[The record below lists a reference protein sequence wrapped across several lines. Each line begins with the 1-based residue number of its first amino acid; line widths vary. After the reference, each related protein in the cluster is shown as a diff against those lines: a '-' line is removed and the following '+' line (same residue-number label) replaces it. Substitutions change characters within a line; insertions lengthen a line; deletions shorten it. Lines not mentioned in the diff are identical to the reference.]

1 MAAKKITSADVER
14 FEARLSRL
22 VADIDETVCE
32 DTLDSAVY
40 YVRFTLRNG
49 VKNGYSAIAAETW
62 QLRIRRAKAAVTHR
76 LGQHVERLER
86 PAGAL
91 NAHGLDIAKMRPR
104 LQRFLQVMN
113 LYTPAE
119 FARECARLARSA
131 DPRVLQEDEF
141 Q

>member
-1 MAAKKITSADVER
+1 MAAKKITAADVER

-22 VADIDETVCE
+22 VAEIGETVCE
-32 DTLDSAVY
+32 DTLDSAAY
-40 YVRFTLRNG
+40 YARFVVRNG
-49 VKNGYSAIAAETW
+49 VKNGYSALAGEAW
-62 QLRIRRAKAAVTHR
+62 QLRIRRAKAAVAHR
-76 LGQHVERLER
+76 LGQVDR
-86 PAGAL
+86 PPGAL

>member
-1 MAAKKITSADVER
+1 MAAKKITAAGDVER

-22 VADIDETVCE
+22 VAEIGETVCE

-40 YVRFTLRNG
+40 YVSFTLRNG
-49 VKNGYSAIAAETW
+49 IKNGYSALAGEAW
-62 QLRIRRAKAAVTHR
+62 QLRIRRAKAEVAHR
-76 LGQHVERLER
+76 LAQVER

>member
-1 MAAKKITSADVER
+1 MAKKITAADVER
-14 FEARLSRL
+14 FEARLARL
-22 VADIDETVCE
+22 VAEIGETVCE

-49 VKNGYSAIAAETW
+49 IKNGYSAIAGEAW
-62 QLRIRRAKAAVTHR
+62 QLRIRRAKAAVAHR
-76 LGQHVERLER
+76 LAQVER
-86 PAGAL
+86 PPGAL
-91 NAHGLDIAKMRPR
+91 NAHGLDIARMRPR

-119 FARECARLARSA
+119 FARECARLARSS

>member
-1 MAAKKITSADVER
+1 MAKKITAADVER
-14 FEARLSRL
+14 FETRLSRL
-22 VADIDETVCE
+22 VAEIGETVCE

-49 VKNGYSAIAAETW
+49 VKNGYSALAGEAW
-62 QLRIRRAKAAVTHR
+62 QLRIRRAKAEVANR
-76 LGQHVERLER
+76 LGQVER

>member
-1 MAAKKITSADVER
+1 MAAKKITAAGDVAR
-14 FEARLSRL
+14 FEARLAGL
-22 VADIDETVCE
+22 VAEIGETVCE

-40 YVRFTLRNG
+40 YVSFTLRNG
-49 VKNGYSAIAAETW
+49 IKNGYSAIAGEAW
-62 QLRIRRAKAAVTHR
+62 QLRIRRAKAAVVHR
-76 LGQHVERLER
+76 LGQVDR
-86 PAGAL
+86 PPGAL

>member
-1 MAAKKITSADVER
+1 MVAKKITAADVER

-22 VADIDETVCE
+22 VAEIGETVCE
-32 DTLDSAVY
+32 DTLDSAAY
-40 YVRFTLRNG
+40 YARFTVRNG
-49 VKNGYSAIAAETW
+49 VKNGYSALAGEAW
-62 QLRIRRAKAAVTHR
+62 QLRIRRAKAAVAHR
-76 LGQHVERLER
+76 LGQQVER

-91 NAHGLDIAKMRPR
+91 NAHGLDIARMRPR

>member
-1 MAAKKITSADVER
+1 MAAKKITATEVER

-22 VADIDETVCE
+22 VAEIGETVCE

-49 VKNGYSAIAAETW
+49 VKNGYSAIAGEAW
-62 QLRIRRAKAAVTHR
+62 QLRIRRAKAAVAHR
-76 LGQHVERLER
+76 LGQVER

-113 LYTPAE
+113 LYSPAE

>member
-1 MAAKKITSADVER
+1 MAAKKITAADVER

-22 VADIDETVCE
+22 VAEIGETVCE

-49 VKNGYSAIAAETW
+49 IKNGYSAIAGEAW
-62 QLRIRRAKAAVTHR
+62 QLRIRRAKAEVAHR
-76 LGQHVERLER
+76 LAQVER
-86 PAGAL
+86 PPGAL
-91 NAHGLDIAKMRPR
+91 NVHGLDIARMRPR

>member
-1 MAAKKITSADVER
+1 MAAKKITAAGDVAR
-14 FEARLSRL
+14 FEARLAGL
-22 VADIDETVCE
+22 VAEIGETVCE
-32 DTLDSAVY
+32 DTLDSAAY
-40 YVRFTLRNG
+40 YARFVVRNG
-49 VKNGYSAIAAETW
+49 VKNGYSALSGEAW
-62 QLRIRRAKAAVTHR
+62 QLRIRRAKAEVAHR
-76 LGQHVERLER
+76 LGQQVER

-91 NAHGLDIAKMRPR
+91 NAHGLDVARMRPR

>member
-1 MAAKKITSADVER
+1 MAAKKIAAADVER

-22 VADIDETVCE
+22 VAEIGETVCE
-32 DTLDSAVY
+32 DTLDSSVY

-49 VKNGYSAIAAETW
+49 VKNGYSAIAGEAW
-62 QLRIRRAKAAVTHR
+62 QLRIRRAKAEVAHR
-76 LGQHVERLER
+76 LAQVER

-91 NAHGLDIAKMRPR
+91 NAHGLDIARMRPR

>member
-1 MAAKKITSADVER
+1 MAKKITADDVER

-22 VADIDETVCE
+22 VAEIAETVCE
-32 DTLDSAVY
+32 ETLDSAVY

-49 VKNGYSAIAAETW
+49 IKNGYSAIAGEAW
-62 QLRIRRAKAAVTHR
+62 QLRIRRAKAEVAHR
-76 LGQHVERLER
+76 LGQQVDR
-86 PAGAL
+86 PVGAL

>member
-1 MAAKKITSADVER
+1 MAAKKIAPTDVEC
-14 FEARLSRL
+14 FDLRLSRL
-22 VADIDETVCE
+22 VAEIAETVCE

-40 YVRFTLRNG
+40 YASFTLRNG
-49 VKNGYSAIAAETW
+49 IRNGYSAIAGEAW
-62 QLRIRRAKAAVTHR
+62 QLRIRRAKAEVARR
-76 LGQHVERLER
+76 LGRVER

-91 NAHGLDIAKMRPR
+91 NAHGLDTAYFRPR
-104 LQRFLQVMN
+104 LQRFLQVLN

-131 DPRVLQEDEF
+131 DPLALQEDEF

>member
-1 MAAKKITSADVER
+1 MAAKKITATEVER

-22 VADIDETVCE
+22 VAEIGETVCE
-32 DTLDSAVY
+32 DTLDSTAY
-40 YVRFTLRNG
+40 YARFTVRNG
-49 VKNGYSAIAAETW
+49 VKNGYSALAGEAW
-62 QLRIRRAKAAVTHR
+62 QLRIRRAKAEVAHR
-76 LGQHVERLER
+76 LEQQVER

-91 NAHGLDIAKMRPR
+91 NAHGLDIARMRPR

>member
-1 MAAKKITSADVER
+1 MAAKKITAADVER

-22 VADIDETVCE
+22 VAEIGETVCE
-32 DTLDSAVY
+32 DTLDSAAY
-40 YVRFTLRNG
+40 YARFVVRNG
-49 VKNGYSAIAAETW
+49 VKNGYSAMAGEAW
-62 QLRIRRAKAAVTHR
+62 QLRIRRAKAEVAHR
-76 LGQHVERLER
+76 LAQVER

-91 NAHGLDIAKMRPR
+91 NAHGLDIARMRPR

-113 LYTPAE
+113 LYSPAE

>member
-1 MAAKKITSADVER
+1 MAAKKSTVDDVER

-22 VADIDETVCE
+22 VAEIAETVCE

-40 YVRFTLRNG
+40 YARFTLRNG
-49 VKNGYSAIAAETW
+49 IRNGYSAIAGEAW
-62 QLRIRRAKAAVTHR
+62 QLRIRRAQAEVARR
-76 LGQHVERLER
+76 LGRVER

-91 NAHGLDIAKMRPR
+91 NVHGLDTAYFRPR
-104 LQRFLQVMN
+104 MQRFLQVLN

-119 FARECARLARSA
+119 FARECARLARMA
-131 DPRVLQEDEF
+131 DPMVLTEDEF

>member
-1 MAAKKITSADVER
+1 MAAKKIAAGDVAR
-14 FEARLSRL
+14 FEARVSRL
-22 VADIDETVCE
+22 VAEIGETVCE
-32 DTLDSAVY
+32 DTLDSAAY
-40 YVRFTLRNG
+40 YARFVVRNG
-49 VKNGYSAIAAETW
+49 VKNGYSALAGEAW
-62 QLRIRRAKAAVTHR
+62 QLRIRRAKAEVAHR
-76 LGQHVERLER
+76 LGQVER

-113 LYTPAE
+113 LYSPAE